1 LNQNE
6 KWAKELSSQCGVN
19 PTLLKDLLE
28 ELGESC
34 YGDAATSKKVLEE
47 LTLSCHL
54 NEEELMKFVKDV
66 SKSCP
71 LDAKKLLKEILK
83 AEGDKDKVL
92 EYATNESTR
101 WPADRSGVR

>member
-1 LNQNE
+1 
-6 KWAKELSSQCGVN
+6 VN

-34 YGDAATSKKVLEE
+34 YGDAATSKKVIEE

-54 NEEELMKFVKDV
+54 NEEELIKFVKGV

-71 LDAKKLLKEILK
+71 LDAKKLLKEVLK
-83 AEGDKDKVL
+83 AEGDKDKVF
-92 EYATNESTR
+92 EYDAAEEGTR
-101 WPADRSGVR
+101 WPVDRSGAR